1 MITRCSSYFVVPLP
15 HRMEGQ
21 NQPKNVQFYDFEEQ
35 PNSKEDDIGTMD
47 EYISQE
53 LFSLIRIINKNPQ
66 CQIFC

>member
-1 MITRCSSYFVVPLP
+1 MIPRSSSYFVVPLP

-47 EYISQE
+47 EYTQE
-53 LFSLIRIINKNPQ
+53 
-66 CQIFC
+66 